1 MDSIKNKQD
10 SLMIGQIRGIILEKQ
25 PPQLL
30 VDVYGIGYEIDA
42 PMSTFYQLP
51 DVGNEVSLFT
61 HFVVREDAHHLYG
74 FYTRD
79 ERLLFRTLLKVN
91 GVGPR
96 LALTILSSTSAEDF
110 VRCVLSNDTASL
122 VRVPGIGKKTA
133 ERLVIEMRDKL
144 SDWYQTPA
152 LGEGA
157 TLAKPDK
164 GTRHQILQDAI
175 SALIALG
182 YKQHEANR
190 TVTKIDDG
198 AATSEELI
206 RRALREMM

>member
-1 MDSIKNKQD
+1 
-10 SLMIGQIRGIILEKQ
+10 MIGQIRGIILEKQ
-25 PPQLL
+25 PPQLIIN
-30 VDVYGIGYEIDA
+30 VQGVGYEIDA

-51 DVGNEVSLFT
+51 EPGHEVSLFT

-96 LALTILSSTSAEDF
+96 LGLTILSSITPEEF
-110 VRCVLSNDTASL
+110 VRCVLNNDTGSL
-122 VRVPGIGKKTA
+122 VRLPGVGKKTA

-144 SDWYQTPA
+144 ADWYQATPS
-152 LGEGA
+152 EGA
-157 TLAKPDK
+157 SAQQENNA
-164 GTRHQILQDAI
+164 RHQILQDAI
-175 SALIALG
+175 SALITLG
-182 YKQHEANR
+182 YKQQEANR

-198 AATSEELI
+198 AASSEELI

>member
-1 MDSIKNKQD
+1 
-10 SLMIGQIRGIILEKQ
+10 MIGQVRGIILEKQ
-25 PPQLL
+25 APQMVL
-30 VDVYGIGYEIDA
+30 DVQGIGYEIDA

-51 DVGNEVSLFT
+51 DVGVEVTLFT

-79 ERLLFRTLLKVN
+79 ERHLFRTLLKVN

-96 LALTILSSTSAEDF
+96 LALTILSSTSPEEF
-110 VRCVLSNDTASL
+110 VRCVLNNDTASL
-122 VRVPGIGKKTA
+122 VRLPGIGKKTA

-144 SDWYQTPA
+144 ADWCQASKAQGGTH
-152 LGEGA
+152 LMQDN
-157 TLAKPDK
+157 T
-164 GTRHQILQDAI
+164 TRHHILQDAI
-175 SALIALG
+175 SALMSLG
-182 YKQHEANR
+182 YKQQEANR

-198 AATSEELI
+198 AANSEELI